1 MGSVVGTAAS
11 GVGALVGDAVAA
23 PFRALLGAS
32 CEGVCSGTWDMAC
45 FLEHLC
51 VASLARLFMVIVLT
65 YVVLFFAYL
74 VCKAGIVRCV
84 AKNACK
90 VAGAACSGC
99 CRAMRGASC
108 FCWRRLRDTKRVYH
122 GRRRRGR
129 RWPPD
134 VESGA
139 GEWGYDEESDGGGDR
154 GHGTMGVGGARWGR
168 ARDGSSS
175 SSVRE
180 RRKDRLRRSL
190 RLRRLTSNKEQYA
203 TARSHGGGRHHRGR
217 GGVPSTSLRADAG
230 SKFKRVRA

>member
-11 GVGALVGDAVAA
+11 GVGTLLGDAITA
-23 PFRALLGAS
+23 PFRAILGAS
-32 CEGVCSGTWDMAC
+32 CEGVCSGTWDVAC

-51 VASLARLFMVIVLT
+51 TASLARLFMVIVLT
-65 YVVLFFAYL
+65 YVVLFFGYL

-99 CRAMRGASC
+99 CHALKGSSC
-108 FCWRRLRDTKRVYH
+108 FLWRKLRDTKRVYH
-122 GRRRRGR
+122 GRRGRRR
-129 RWPPD
+129 RWPRD
-134 VESGA
+134 VETGA
-139 GEWGYDEESDGGGDR
+139 GDWGSDDEESDGYG
-154 GHGTMGVGGARWGR
+154 GHGHGARRWGR
-168 ARDGSSS
+168 AREGSSSS

-190 RLRRLTSNKEQYA
+190 RLRRLVSHKEQYA

-217 GGVPSTSLRADAG
+217 VVGVPSSTSLRVDAG
-230 SKFKRVRA
+230 RKFKRVRT

>member
-11 GVGALVGDAVAA
+11 GVGTLLGGAVAA
-23 PFRALLGAS
+23 PFRAILGAS
-32 CEGVCSGTWDMAC
+32 CEGVCSGTWDVAC

-51 VASLARLFMVIVLT
+51 AASLARLFMVIVLT

-99 CRAMRGASC
+99 CHALKGSSC
-108 FCWRRLRDTKRVYH
+108 FLWRKLRDTKRVYH
-122 GRRRRGR
+122 GRRGR
-129 RWPPD
+129 RRRRPRD
-134 VESGA
+134 VETGA
-139 GEWGYDEESDGGGDR
+139 GDWGSDEESDGYGGH
-154 GHGTMGVGGARWGR
+154 GHGTRRWGGAREG
-168 ARDGSSS
+168 S

-190 RLRRLTSNKEQYA
+190 RLRRLVSHKEQYA
-203 TARSHGGGRHHRGR
+203 TARSHGAGRHHRGR
-217 GGVPSTSLRADAG
+217 VGVPSTSLRVDAG
-230 SKFKRVRA
+230 RKFKRVRT